1 MIMTYYCIIIVPKS
15 LSFRCAV
22 AAFISPFPCGHPLD
36 RRQSSRQTGD
46 IRQYVASQAQ
56 ERTKQREQ
64 PDSPIKTCP
73 LTEVPRSDYQEQGE
87 VETTDLGYGIQQFKT
102 WFQITS
108 PSIRFGPISW
118 HRSRSSGSR

>member
-1 MIMTYYCIIIVPKS
+1 MTYYCIIIVPKS

-73 LTEVPRSDYQEQGE
+73 LPEVSWTDYKGQSKAKSAEKRYGMEQIQ
-87 VETTDLGYGIQQFKT
+87 TRFHKASLSIPLWGYLVAPQPEQ
-102 WFQITS
+102 
-108 PSIRFGPISW
+108 R
-118 HRSRSSGSR
+118 

>member
-22 AAFISPFPCGHPLD
+22 AALISHFHVVTLWIGGI
-36 RRQSSRQTGD
+36 SSRQPGD
-46 IRQYVASQAQ
+46 IRQYVPSQAE

-64 PDSPIKTCP
+64 PDSPIKTYP

-87 VETTDLGYGIQQFKT
+87 VEMTDLGYGIQQFKT